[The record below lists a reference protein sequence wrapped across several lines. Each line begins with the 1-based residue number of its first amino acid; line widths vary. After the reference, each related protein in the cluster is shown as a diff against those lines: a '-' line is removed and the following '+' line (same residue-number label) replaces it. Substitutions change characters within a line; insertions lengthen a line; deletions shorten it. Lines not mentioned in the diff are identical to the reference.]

1 MQISFVSF
9 VEFDEMNEE
18 NWFDRIFSVEYE
30 YNVAVSD
37 PFCVSLSPSGDQQ
50 DVNALPTALVL
61 TMRITPHL
69 STAVVS
75 TARRKKQKRRKK
87 TADLERMTL
96 TFQVRQVIYVFPP
109 ESQYCVFEEGNY
121 VVFVAYVNRHYQMTT
136 GRQMCASDDTS
147 ETFDANVLEVLS
159 NCSVEVTCSV
169 LNLRCCG
176 CYCCYCISLPA
187 GRPRVCTNFQ
197 VTCLSANVDLLG
209 CLHLSQSVLQ

>member
-1 MQISFVSF
+1 
-9 VEFDEMNEE
+9 MNEE

-96 TFQVRQVIYVFPP
+96 TFQMARGHGDFSASNLLA
-109 ESQYCVFEEGNY
+109 ESTVELYISPRSTWEKQRTK
-121 VVFVAYVNRHYQMTT
+121 RH
-136 GRQMCASDDTS
+136 R
-147 ETFDANVLEVLS
+147 
-159 NCSVEVTCSV
+159 
-169 LNLRCCG
+169 R
-176 CYCCYCISLPA
+176 
-187 GRPRVCTNFQ
+187 
-197 VTCLSANVDLLG
+197 
-209 CLHLSQSVLQ
+209 